1 MSAFT
6 SARQAYRQQIA
17 ERDRAQI
24 ERGLACS
31 YPVGTRVLE
40 RCLCEP
46 VPDEARP
53 HLEALRQAM
62 AAREPIA
69 DHLTQVSIA
78 WPAGVR

>member
-1 MSAFT
+1 MSFS
-6 SARQAYRQQIA
+6 SARAAYRDEIRR
-17 ERDRAQI
+17 RDRAMV

-46 VPDEARP
+46 VPDGARP
-53 HLEALRQAM
+53 HLEALRRAM

-69 DHLTQVSIA
+69 DHLTRVSIA